1 MTNDKY
7 IREKQIEKFDLYWSK
22 KLKKLPNTT
31 TKTSHCFVE
40 MRGIKYYFN
49 KVQRESEKDYCIVC
63 KKGVAKNNSV
73 QETLSE
79 RKVYSK
85 NEFREVFVDYDEYE
99 RELKSVLRD
108 YNYDYEGR
116 DVRQENHIAKLY
128 RLQQEYSLAFLRYLG
143 CDVGREKK
151 MLKYTKDEIRKYVIE
166 KKNTQNLT
174 SRYFEFAYY
183 KAKRL
188 RRLLKHK
195 ISTVLLRPS
204 EKRFTDYCKA
214 NGFIDFHDLILIP
227 YYSLTLIEEFGQ
239 EVIEQIIK
247 DIKSYIDVQV
257 LYDTY
262 VTSDDI

>member
-22 KLKKLPNTT
+22 KIKKLPKTT
-31 TKTSHCFVE
+31 TKISQCTVE
-40 MRGIKYYFN
+40 MKGKKYYFN
-49 KVQRESEKDYCIVC
+49 KVQRDGENDYSIVC
-63 KKGVAKNNSV
+63 KMGVVNNNSGN
-73 QETLSE
+73 ETLSE

-85 NEFREVFVDYDEYE
+85 NEFKEVFIDYDEYE
-99 RELKSVLRD
+99 RELRSVLRNF
-108 YNYDYEGR
+108 NYDYEGR
-116 DVRQENHIAKLY
+116 DVRQENHISKLY

-143 CDVGREKK
+143 CDVVREKK
-151 MLKYTKDEIRKYVIE
+151 MLKYTKDEIRKYVID
-166 KKNTQNLT
+166 KKNTKNLT

-195 ISTVLLRPS
+195 ISTILLRPS
-204 EKRFTDYCKA
+204 EKCFTDYCRA
-214 NGFIDFHDLILIP
+214 NGFKDFHDLILIP

-239 EVIEQIIK
+239 ELIEQIIK